1 MLQMRKGSRL
11 ELAVDQIYV
20 NPDQPRKI
28 FEEEEL
34 EELSSSIREFGV
46 IQPLLVTKGE
56 NGKYLLIAG
65 ERRLRA
71 SKMAGLKKVPVVIR
85 EADEKEVALISIIEN
100 VQRENLSYMEE
111 ALAYRRLTEEYGL
124 TQAEIARKVG
134 KKQST
139 ISNKIRLLMLPE
151 EDQLML
157 AEYGLTERHARA
169 FLRVEEDEVRK
180 LLIRRA
186 GEHNLNVKQTE
197 KLIEEYLIGKEEQK
211 SKKDRLSFINY
222 KIYINSLRH
231 AYNSIAEVEKNA
243 AFSQKDCGD
252 YVEVCIKI
260 PKQRQKIS

>member
-1 MLQMRKGSRL
+1 MLQLKKGNRM

-56 NGKYLLIAG
+56 DGKYLLIAG

-71 SKMAGLKKVPVVIR
+71 SKMAGLLRVPVVIR

-111 ALAYRRLTEEYGL
+111 ALAYRRLTEEFGL

-157 AEYGLTERHARA
+157 AEYQLTERHARA
-169 FLRVEEDEVRK
+169 LLRIEEDEVRRSM
-180 LLIRRA
+180 IRKI

-197 KLIEEYLIGKEEQK
+197 RLIEDFLGQKEEQRR
-211 SKKDRLSFINY
+211 KKDRLSFINY
-222 KIYINSLRH
+222 KIYINSLRNTYH
-231 AYNSIAEVEKNA
+231 SIQEVEKNA
-243 AFSQKDCGD
+243 SFSQKDCGD

-260 PKQRQKIS
+260 PKAGRKIS